1 RVRAARQLRSPLRI
15 SPIPLH
21 SLLPYT
27 TLFRSNDPGLNVRL
41 TFDMTENVAAPF
53 IGGARP
59 KVAILREQ
67 GVNGHVE
74 MAAVFHRAGFDARDV
89 HMSDLLSGRVK
100 LADFRGLVACGGFS
114 YGDVLGAGEGWAKTI
129 LYNAALR
136 D

>member
-53 IGGARP
+53 IAGARP

-67 GVNGHVE
+67 GANGHVE
-74 MAAVFHRAGFDARDV
+74 MAAVFHRAGFRSEEHTSELQSRENLV
-89 HMSDLLSGRVK
+89 CRPLLEKEKVGPHPP
-100 LADFRGLVACGGFS
+100 
-114 YGDVLGAGEGWAKTI
+114 
-129 LYNAALR
+129 
-136 D
+136 